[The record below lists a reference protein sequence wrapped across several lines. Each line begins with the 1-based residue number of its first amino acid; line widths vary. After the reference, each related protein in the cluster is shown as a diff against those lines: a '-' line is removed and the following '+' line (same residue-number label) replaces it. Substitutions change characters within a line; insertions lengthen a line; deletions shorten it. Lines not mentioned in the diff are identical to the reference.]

1 MKALTSI
8 IIATTVLLTLTAA
21 CSHKP
26 MEPSSTMKS
35 EHHMEPMKGSGSM
48 DGSMDKNHGS
58 MMKDKPMMEKP
69 ADSL

>member
-8 IIATTVLLTLTAA
+8 IIATTVFITLTAA

-48 DGSMDKNHGS
+48 DAMDKNHGS
-58 MMKDKPMMEKP
+58 MMMDKPMMEKP
-69 ADSL
+69 ADRM

>member
-8 IIATTVLLTLTAA
+8 IIATTVFLTLTAA

-26 MEPSSTMKS
+26 MEPSSTMKR

-48 DGSMDKNHGS
+48 DGSM
-58 MMKDKPMMEKP
+58 MKDKPMMEKP
-69 ADSL
+69 ADSM